1 MELVCKLYQTIVSYA
16 CDQWKNH
23 ILPNIYIIVV
33 LGLIITFFEFFSD
46 FSIKLILDAIFS
58 PLFFYMLLFAV
69 QFLNVIIYFLKYKE
83 VECFLCLKIDQI
95 EKNKKQAEKLTNDL
109 LAILFGVGFF
119 IVFVSA
125 IYQLFSENIN
135 FCQLLLLTASSL
147 LMLYLLAFLI
157 MGYVV
162 EEIFDFMG
170 KMKNPNQ
177 NQISKELVI
186 VIYHLVVFL
195 LCSCWVVDELKKLNY

>member
-1 MELVCKLYQTIVSYA
+1 MYRLCQIIVSYA

-58 PLFFYMLLFAV
+58 PLFFYMLLFAI
-69 QFLNVIIYFLKYKE
+69 QFLNLIIHFIKYKKLDY
-83 VECFLCLKIDQI
+83 FLCLKIERVEQ
-95 EKNKKQAEKLTNDL
+95 NKKQAEKLINDL

-125 IYQLFSENIN
+125 IYQIFSENIN
-135 FCQLLLLTASSL
+135 FFQLLLLTTTSL
-147 LMLYLLAFLI
+147 LMLYSLAFLI
-157 MGYVV
+157 MGYAVKEV
-162 EEIFDFMG
+162 FDFME
-170 KMKNPNQ
+170 KMKKPNQ
-177 NQISKELVI
+177 NQISKELVL
-186 VIYHLVVFL
+186 VIYHLIVFL